1 MLTPREDLSSDRI
14 LLVGPTGIRLVGM
27 EGKPTAVVS
36 PCTRVEFA
44 KPGPD
49 SSVSHARPTAT
60 PLPFQLEHR
69 RAINNRFASNPNTQ
83 KTEHKG
89 ERGSECSR
97 LISDPMAR
105 ALSNANLVAALT
117 DGVALLATRRG
128 YATTAAAATTT
139 TGTGSR
145 ERLAVAE
152 QMVKSAP
159 PAGAEE
165 AACSWVPDPATGY
178 YRPANRMDEI
188 DPAALREMLLTR
200 NKSRSR
206 LI

>member
-1 MLTPREDLSSDRI
+1 
-14 LLVGPTGIRLVGM
+14 
-27 EGKPTAVVS
+27 
-36 PCTRVEFA
+36 
-44 KPGPD
+44 
-49 SSVSHARPTAT
+49 
-60 PLPFQLEHR
+60 
-69 RAINNRFASNPNTQ
+69 
-83 KTEHKG
+83 
-89 ERGSECSR
+89 
-97 LISDPMAR
+97 MAR
-105 ALSNANLVAALT
+105 ALSNANLVAALS

-128 YATTAAAATTT
+128 YATTAAAAAATTT

>member
-1 MLTPREDLSSDRI
+1 MFTPREDLSSDRI
-14 LLVGPTGIRLVGM
+14 LLVAPTVIRLVGIEGNGQVGM

-36 PCTRVEFA
+36 PCTRVEFP

-60 PLPFQLEHR
+60 PLP
-69 RAINNRFASNPNTQ
+69 
-83 KTEHKG
+83 
-89 ERGSECSR
+89 
-97 LISDPMAR
+97 
-105 ALSNANLVAALT
+105 
-117 DGVALLATRRG
+117 RG
-128 YATTAAAATTT
+128 YATTAAAAAATTT